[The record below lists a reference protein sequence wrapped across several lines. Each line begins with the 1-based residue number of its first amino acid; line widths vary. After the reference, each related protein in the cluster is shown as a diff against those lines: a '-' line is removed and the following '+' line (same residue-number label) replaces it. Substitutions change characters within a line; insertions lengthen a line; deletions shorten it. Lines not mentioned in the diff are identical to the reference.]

1 MVPLKDFFPQERE
14 SERTDRERERRK
26 RGKERGEKG
35 IARIEWELKWA
46 LS

>member
-1 MVPLKDFFPQERE
+1 MVPLKDFFPPERE
-14 SERTDRERERRK
+14 SERTERERRK
-26 RGKERGEKG
+26 RGKERGKKG

>member
-1 MVPLKDFFPQERE
+1 MVPLKDFFPPERE
-14 SERTDRERERRK
+14 SERTERERRK
-26 RGKERGEKG
+26 KGKERGKKG

>member
-1 MVPLKDFFPQERE
+1 MIPLKDFFPPERE
-14 SERTDRERERRK
+14 SERTERERRK
-26 RGKERGEKG
+26 KGKERGKKG